1 MFFVPIAGWYRL
13 KRVGLCAMLFCLP
26 LTVWAEEPVGTLG
39 IVGSDT
45 MADLVLRW
53 GEQLSERHPGI
64 RLQLQT
70 GGSATAATALAAGT
84 TRLGPMSRP
93 MHETERQAF
102 EARHGYAVL
111 EVEVARDALAVVVHR
126 HHPLESLTLETL
138 DAIFSTTRRCGGV
151 EAVTRW
157 EQLDIDGSST
167 IDEVGGRIELHGRNP
182 ASGSH
187 GLFRQRALCDGEY
200 HPRLNEHPGAAAV
213 VAAVTESREAIGYAG
228 LNHLTPGVKPLALE
242 GHEGKRVAPGAE
254 QVRQGTYPLSRSL
267 LLYVNLPPGA
277 ALEGPE
283 RALLELIFSPEGQ
296 RTVAALGFVTL
307 SAEAVTAQRQRLG
320 LDGATR

>member
-13 KRVGLCAMLFCLP
+13 KQVGLCAVLFCLP
-26 LTVWAEEPVGTLG
+26 LMVWAEEPVGTLG

-45 MADLVLRW
+45 MAGLMLRW
-53 GEQLSERHPGI
+53 GEQLSGHYPGI

-70 GGSATAATALAAGT
+70 GGSASAATALAAGT
-84 TRLGPMSRP
+84 TRLGPMSRS
-93 MHETERQAF
+93 MNEAERQAF
-102 EARHGYAVL
+102 EAQHGYAVVEL
-111 EVEVARDALAVVVHR
+111 EVARDALAVVVHR

-138 DAIFSTTRRCGGV
+138 DAIFSTTRRCGGTT
-151 EAVTRW
+151 EIRRW
-157 EQLDIDGSST
+157 EQLGIEDM
-167 IDEVGGRIELHGRNP
+167 GGRIELHGRNP

-187 GLFRQRALCDGEY
+187 GLFRQRALCGGEY
-200 HPRLNEHPGAAAV
+200 RAQLNEYPGAAAV
-213 VAAVTESREAIGYAG
+213 AAAVTESREAIGYVG

-242 GHEGKRVAPGAE
+242 GREGKRVAPDAE

-283 RALLELIFSPEGQ
+283 RVLLELILSPEGQ

-307 SAEAVTAQRQRLG
+307 SEEAVTAQRQRLG
-320 LDGATR
+320 LDGAAR